1 MMEAAMIETL
11 QKWADDRGYRVAWG
25 PTEVLR
31 RARAELLNRRESGE
45 LDTDFCREQ
54 IEYLFEPDEAGREA
68 TVVVVAMPRPAHR
81 VGFELGDGRIDALLP
96 PTYLRYRATFEEV
109 RQDLTENGLPG
120 ARVEHLTAPLKTVA
134 TLLGLVRYGRNNI
147 AYARGIGSYLQL
159 CGYLTDAQLPIP
171 EDPVLEKPELLPECD
186 DCTRCRAACPTKA
199 INEDRVLLSVER
211 CITLANENPGPWP
224 ESIPRRAH
232 HCLVGCLSCQRACP
246 ANPKLRIED
255 TGVCFSASET
265 RSLIDGDPAAVKQ
278 TERGIRAK
286 LAALGQPGIEP
297 VLGRNLR
304 ALVDRRG
311 SGRIPQAR
319 RTRVASSST
328 AG

>member
-1 MMEAAMIETL
+1 MIETL
-11 QKWADDRGYRVAWG
+11 QKWADARGYRVAWG

-31 RARAELLNRRESGE
+31 RARAELLGRRESGE

-54 IEYLFEPDEAGREA
+54 IEYLFESEEAGRNA

-81 VGFELGDGRIDALLP
+81 VGFELGEGRLDALLP

-159 CGYLTDAQLPIP
+159 CGYLTDARLPIS
-171 EDPVLEKPELLPECD
+171 ENPVLEKPELLPECD
-186 DCTRCRAACPTKA
+186 DCTRCLAACPTKA
-199 INEDRVLLSVER
+199 INEDRVLLSAER
-211 CITLANENPGPWP
+211 CITLSNENPGPWP

-246 ANPKLRIED
+246 ANPKLRIDD

-265 RSLIDGDPAAVKQ
+265 QSLIDGDPVARKQ
-278 TERGIRAK
+278 AERGIRAK

-304 ALVDRRG
+304 ALIDRRG

-319 RTRVASSST
+319 GKRAASSST
-328 AG
+328 PG